1 MGRKGNVRARKGDV
15 GESRLFMGGVA
26 VAALAVVIGFAIL
39 RPRSPTSV
47 APAQVGSASRS
58 SATTA
63 GGLPPA
69 PNIDI
74 VMYQGESVVAANQI
88 RLSRLWGR
96 GKPVVLNFFAGLC
109 PPCRTEMPDF
119 QRLYDERAKDSF
131 LLIALDIGPFIGLG
145 SREEGRA
152 LLRELKISFPA
163 GTTFNAN
170 ELGAYRILG
179 MPTTVF
185 ITPAGK
191 IFKKHTG
198 LLTRAQMDAL
208 VGELLKTSGL
218 Q

>member
-1 MGRKGNVRARKGDV
+1 VGGKRYVKSGRSPAASNRIFIV
-15 GESRLFMGGVA
+15 GVV
-26 VAALAVVIGFAIL
+26 VAALALIVAIVVL
-39 RPRSPTSV
+39 RPAARDTPPLPSAARSQL
-47 APAQVGSASRS
+47 AS
-58 SATTA
+58 SA
-63 GGLPPA
+63 GDLKPA
-69 PNIDI
+69 PDIDI

-163 GTTFNAN
+163 GTTFNAS

-208 VGELLKTSGL
+208 VGELLKASGL